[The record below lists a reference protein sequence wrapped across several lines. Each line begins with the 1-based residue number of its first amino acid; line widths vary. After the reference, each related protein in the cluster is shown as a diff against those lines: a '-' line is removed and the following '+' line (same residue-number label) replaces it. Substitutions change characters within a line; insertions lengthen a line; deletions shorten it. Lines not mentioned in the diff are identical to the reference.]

1 MREIGIGLFIR
12 SLNMQQPGQMT
23 SAGRLANPSNPTIRY
38 SASLSK
44 HRNPNNTTPFCSF
57 KVSNRKTQHKT
68 AKMTTPT
75 AARHI
80 VNFITG
86 NANKLGE
93 VKAILEPAIQ
103 VESQTLDLIEIQ
115 GTLEEVTLDKCRRA
129 ADLVELPREKKPN
142 N

>member
-1 MREIGIGLFIR
+1 
-12 SLNMQQPGQMT
+12 
-23 SAGRLANPSNPTIRY
+23 
-38 SASLSK
+38 
-44 HRNPNNTTPFCSF
+44 
-57 KVSNRKTQHKT
+57 
-68 AKMTTPT
+68 MTTPS

-129 ADLVELPREKKPN
+129 ADLVRIRFLDQEDFQLTPKQGRRPRPSRRHLPLLQRAERPAGAVHVRLVSRHPF
-142 N
+142 

>member
-1 MREIGIGLFIR
+1 
-12 SLNMQQPGQMT
+12 MT
-23 SAGRLANPSNPTIRY
+23 PPTE
-38 SASLSK
+38 
-44 HRNPNNTTPFCSF
+44 
-57 KVSNRKTQHKT
+57 
-68 AKMTTPT
+68 
-75 AARHI
+75 ARHI

-129 ADLVELPREKKPN
+129 AELVRSGFLLFLLPRERETRQGLIIQR
-142 N
+142 

>member
-1 MREIGIGLFIR
+1 
-12 SLNMQQPGQMT
+12 
-23 SAGRLANPSNPTIRY
+23 
-38 SASLSK
+38 
-44 HRNPNNTTPFCSF
+44 
-57 KVSNRKTQHKT
+57 
-68 AKMTTPT
+68 MTTPT

-103 VESQTLDLIEIQ
+103 VDSKKLNLLEIQ

-129 ADLVELPREKKPN
+129 ADLVGTSC
-142 N
+142 